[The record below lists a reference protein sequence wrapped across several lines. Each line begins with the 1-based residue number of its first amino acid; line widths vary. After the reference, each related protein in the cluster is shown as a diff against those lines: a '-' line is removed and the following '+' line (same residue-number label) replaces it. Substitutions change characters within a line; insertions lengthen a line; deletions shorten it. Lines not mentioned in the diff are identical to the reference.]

1 MTISAIALMP
11 SSITAYNAPGRTE
24 IVEVIDMSIPTRIKH
39 YATLYNVSEATMTRI
54 VECESNFI
62 EDAQSIHTYKRDR
75 PELGVKKGE
84 REKSYGLVQ
93 VHLPSHPN
101 ITYEQAIDPD
111 FSLNFLALNLSE
123 GRGYLWTCFKE

>member
-1 MTISAIALMP
+1 MP

-24 IVEVIDMSIPTRIKH
+24 IVEVIDMSIPARIKH
-39 YATLYNVSEATMTRI
+39 YATLYNVSEATMMRI

-62 EDAQSIHTYKRDR
+62 EDAQSTHTYKRDR

-123 GRGYLWTCFKE
+123 GRGYLWTCFK